1 VFEQKWKKMKKII
14 NKIKTINSKDAPK
27 FDCIDIVISKST
39 QLPNIIPAR
48 AQQ

>member
-14 NKIKTINSKDAPK
+14 NKIKTINYTKNAPK
-27 FDCIDIVISKST
+27 FDCIDIISKST